1 MPRPGAPGL
10 SPLCSPDAPPQVG
23 LLRTWSLRL
32 RHAGELQAELAHVL
46 RGGPDQA
53 GLVGPAGDALRELS
67 RRLAAEAATAARA
80 VLDAADELDRSM
92 VRIMLGAAIGSGTLT
107 GPAAR

>member
-1 MPRPGAPGL
+1 VPRPGAPGL
-10 SPLCSPDAPPQVG
+10 SPSGSPDAPPQVG

-32 RHAGELQAELAHVL
+32 RHAGELQADLAHVL
-46 RGGPDQA
+46 REGPDHA

-80 VLDAADELDRSM
+80 VLDAADELDRSA
-92 VRIMLGAAIGSGTLT
+92 VRIVLGAAVDGGS
-107 GPAAR
+107 PAGLVAR